1 MTPEIAGGQ
10 RTAADLVPPAFHVR
24 VLPKRKAK
32 RWQSKPTKRLAATK
46 RGKTKNGRARDER
59 GKGIIE
65 TRNSNWWRAD
75 VASHKGPWWK
85 SLWRHP
91 LNEAEVKSFFLSFS
105 LAFQFVLKMFAG
117 TKKGIGV
124 DRRPPGVTC
133 RPRVTHQSSPSNR
146 SILYSRSARQEYERS
161 CPYGRSSSKFIGNFG
176 GFFFVLFVCFFSCIF
191 PCCPTKS
198 ICFF

>member
-1 MTPEIAGGQ
+1 MEISL
-10 RTAADLVPPAFHVR
+10 TSS
-24 VLPKRKAK
+24 PKRSGSEK
-32 RWQSKPTKRLAATK
+32 LF
-46 RGKTKNGRARDER
+46 
-59 GKGIIE
+59 
-65 TRNSNWWRAD
+65 
-75 VASHKGPWWK
+75 
-85 SLWRHP
+85 SL
-91 LNEAEVKSFFLSFS
+91 FLSFS

-176 GFFFVLFVCFFSCIF
+176 FFFCFIRLFFFLHFFLVVQQNQFVSS
-191 PCCPTKS
+191 KS
-198 ICFF
+198 REFEFDPDPMTGAAAAAATRSQRFFFCDTPA